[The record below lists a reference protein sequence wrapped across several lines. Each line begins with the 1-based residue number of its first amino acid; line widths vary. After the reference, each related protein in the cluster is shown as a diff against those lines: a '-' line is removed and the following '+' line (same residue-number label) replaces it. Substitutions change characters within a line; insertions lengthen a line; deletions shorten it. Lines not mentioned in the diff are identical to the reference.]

1 MGFMLWKL
9 KVVSHI
15 GFNELVQPLQ
25 AIRTNLSIS
34 ICNNIK
40 IKDLEFFF
48 FLLLL
53 ILSSHLLQLLN
64 YSTLD
69 SKLNSNNI
77 KFKTVL
83 NKL

>member
-1 MGFMLWKL
+1 MLWKL
-9 KVVSHI
+9 KAVSQI

-25 AIRTNLSIS
+25 AVRTNLSIS

-40 IKDLEFFF
+40 IKDLIF

-53 ILSSHLLQLLN
+53 ILSSHLLQLLS
-64 YSTLD
+64 YSTLV
-69 SKLNSNNI
+69 SQLNSNNI
-77 KFKTVL
+77 KFKTAL

>member
-1 MGFMLWKL
+1 MLWKL
-9 KVVSHI
+9 KVVSQI

-25 AIRTNLSIS
+25 AVRTNLSIS

-40 IKDLEFFF
+40 IKDLDFF

>member
-9 KVVSHI
+9 KVVSQT

-25 AIRTNLSIS
+25 AVRTNLSIS

-40 IKDLEFFF
+40 IKDLDFF

>member
-1 MGFMLWKL
+1 MLWKL
-9 KVVSHI
+9 KAVSQI

-25 AIRTNLSIS
+25 AVRTNLSIF

-40 IKDLEFFF
+40 IKDLIF

-53 ILSSHLLQLLN
+53 ILSSHLLQLLS
-64 YSTLD
+64 YSTLV
-69 SKLNSNNI
+69 SQLNSNNI
-77 KFKTVL
+77 KFKTAL